1 MLVFRTSHNSGCISL
16 HFYGSPDAF
25 CGYFYRK
32 MLPLYA
38 LVVYC
43 LLTTFVMSS
52 PDVGTSTD
60 LAAIQ
65 RLTGEVV
72 DGPNLHQYLRT
83 AEDLCLVAGRS
94 TAVCLSCEALAE
106 NVNAVTCCR
115 LEPVYVQCQPIVES
129 SLSSQRR
136 NSRLLLARRTVRS
149 FLGKR
154 YRNRF
159 LGKRAGQKEED
170 EEEEKKAED
179 REGEEEAEGGYDGR
193 MKERKS
199 EIGYHR
205 QTRVKISS
213 AGGRRPNNFLG
224 KRLTSSVYDKRRN
237 RFLGKREEQTDYG
250 KDEWDAEEENGAA
263 GNRVEKVGNAWN
275 EWKPKK
281 TSL

>member
-1 MLVFRTSHNSGCISL
+1 MLVFRTSHNSCCISL
-16 HFYGSPDAF
+16 HFYVTPDALF
-25 CGYFYRK
+25 GYFYRK

-43 LLTTFVMSS
+43 LLTTFAVSS

-60 LAAIQ
+60 LAALQ

-72 DGPNLHQYLRT
+72 EGPNLHQYLRT

-94 TAVCLSCEALAE
+94 TALCLSCEALAE

-115 LEPVYVQCQPIVES
+115 LEPIYLQCQPIVES

-159 LGKRAGQKEED
+159 LGKRAGQKEEG
-170 EEEEKKAED
+170 EEEEKRAED
-179 REGEEEAEGGYDGR
+179 REGEEETEGGY
-193 MKERKS
+193 
-199 EIGYHR
+199 GYHR
-205 QTRVKISS
+205 QTRGKISS

-275 EWKPKK
+275 EWKAKK
-281 TSL
+281 TSI